1 MPWVNVMVGKQV
13 SAQAQEQ
20 VKAGLARTMGEL
32 MDKQEAGLVVTFT
45 EAVGFYRGGAAS
57 PDAAVVDARWIGQ
70 FPLSVKQDLTKQ
82 VAALLA
88 SALGADPM
96 KVIVLMT
103 ELSSENWGRK
113 AGDFS

>member
-1 MPWVNVMVGKQV
+1 MPWVNITV
-13 SAQAQEQ
+13 SKPCEVQAQEQ
-20 VKAGLARTMGEL
+20 IKAGLATIMGKL
-32 MDKQEAGLVVTFT
+32 MDKQEAGLVVSFT
-45 EAVGFYRGGAAS
+45 EAVGLYRGGVPS

-70 FPLSVKQDLTKQ
+70 FPLAVKQNLTKQ

-88 SALGADPM
+88 SALAIDPM

-103 ELSSENWGRK
+103 ELSSGNWGRK